1 MSPTSDR
8 LFWLLR
14 HAKTLADPPK
24 GGGDHERKL
33 APRGRKDA
41 DALGARL
48 GAGGDRL
55 GFSARQLPAL
65 VLCSDATRTT
75 QTAERA
81 LSSMTRAPAVDR
93 RRSLYTAS
101 PDEVIGELRGV
112 DDAVTS
118 VMVVGHNPTAGA
130 LAESMLDAADKSGRQ
145 EVGRHGFPTCALAVY
160 RLPAGR
166 WREVALGTG
175 TLVGLF
181 LPPF

>member
-1 MSPTSDR
+1 M
-8 LFWLLR
+8 
-14 HAKTLADPPK
+14 
-24 GGGDHERKL
+24 
-33 APRGRKDA
+33 
-41 DALGARL
+41 
-48 GAGGDRL
+48 
-55 GFSARQLPAL
+55 
-65 VLCSDATRTT
+65 LCSDATRTT